1 MALQGKVVVITGAS
15 SGIGALTAQM
25 LSQRG
30 AVPILLARSE
40 DKLKETA
47 AGIPGVFGLFVCDVT
62 DEAAVERTFAEILE
76 QYGRIDILLNNA
88 GYGKFAA
95 FTEMEPGEFD
105 AMMDVNYMG
114 IVRCTKA
121 VVPHMLE
128 RGSGQIVNVASMAG
142 KIGTARAVAYT
153 ATKHAVLGFTNA
165 LRQELRKSGIIVSAV
180 NPGPIATEFFKTAD
194 PSGNYEKSVSR
205 IMMTPQHVSAKIVK
219 LMDKGKEEVDLP
231 GLAAFGI
238 RLYGLFPRLAD
249 KLTYNAMNRK

>member
-1 MALQGKVVVITGAS
+1 MELKDKIVVITGAS

-25 LSQRG
+25 LSKRG
-30 AVPILLARSE
+30 AIPILVARSE

-47 AGIPGVFGLFVCDVT
+47 AGISGVFGLYTCDVR
-62 DEAAVERTFAEILE
+62 DAAAVEETFAQILAT
-76 QYGRIDILLNNA
+76 YGRINILLNNA

-95 FTEMEPGEFD
+95 FTEMESHEFD
-105 AMMDVNYMG
+105 DMMDVNYMG

-142 KIGTARAVAYT
+142 KIGTAKSVAYT

-180 NPGPIATEFFKTAD
+180 NPGPIATDFFKTAD
-194 PSGNYEKSVSR
+194 PSGNYEKSVAR
-205 IMMTPQHVSAKIVK
+205 MMMTPEHVSSKIVK
-219 LMDKGKEEVDLP
+219 VMETGKEEIDLP
-231 GLAAFGI
+231 GLAGFGI
-238 RLYGLFPRLAD
+238 RIYGLFPRLAD

>member
-1 MALQGKVVVITGAS
+1 MVLQDKVVVITGAS

-25 LSQRG
+25 LSKRG
-30 AVPILLARSE
+30 AIPILIARSE

-47 AGIPGVFGLFVCDVT
+47 AGIPGVFGLYTCDVR
-62 DEAAVERTFAEILE
+62 DAEGVEETFAQILSA
-76 QYGRIDILLNNA
+76 YGRIDILLNNA

-95 FTEMEPGEFD
+95 FTEMECDEFD
-105 AMMDVNYMG
+105 DMMDVNYMG

-142 KIGTARAVAYT
+142 KIGTAKSVAYS

-180 NPGPIATEFFKTAD
+180 NPGPIATNFFKTAD
-194 PSGNYEKSVSR
+194 PSGNYEKSVAR
-205 IMMTPQHVSAKIVK
+205 MIMTPEHVSSKIVK
-219 LMDKGKEEVDLP
+219 VMESGKEEIDLP
-231 GLAAFGI
+231 GLAGFGI

>member
-1 MALQGKVVVITGAS
+1 MVLKDKVVVITGAS

-25 LSQRG
+25 LSKRG
-30 AVPILLARSE
+30 AIPILVARSE
-40 DKLKETA
+40 AKLKETA
-47 AGIPGVFGLFVCDVT
+47 TGIPGVFGLYTCDVT
-62 DEAAVERTFAEILE
+62 DTEAVQETFAQILAT
-76 QYGRIDILLNNA
+76 YGRIDILLNNA
-88 GYGKFAA
+88 GYGKFAS
-95 FTEMEPGEFD
+95 FTEMEPHEFD
-105 AMMDVNYMG
+105 EMMDVNYMG

-142 KIGTARAVAYT
+142 KIGTAKSVAYT

-180 NPGPIATEFFKTAD
+180 NPGPIATDFFKIAD
-194 PSGNYEKSVSR
+194 PSGNYQKSVAR
-205 IMMTPQHVSAKIVK
+205 MMMTPEHVSSKIVK
-219 LMDKGKEEVDLP
+219 VMETGKEEIDLP
-231 GLAAFGI
+231 GLAGFGI

>member
-1 MALQGKVVVITGAS
+1 MALVDKVVVITGAS

-25 LSQRG
+25 LSKRG
-30 AVPILLARSE
+30 AVPVLLARSE

-47 AGIPGVFGLFVCDVT
+47 AGIPGVFGLYACDVT
-62 DEAAVERTFAEILE
+62 DGAQVAGTFAEILRV
-76 QYGRIDILLNNA
+76 YGRIDILVNNA

-95 FTEMEPGEFD
+95 FTEMEPREFD
-105 AMMDVNYMG
+105 DMMNVNYMG

-142 KIGTARAVAYT
+142 KIGTSRAVAYT

-165 LRQELRKSGIIVSAV
+165 LRQELRTNGIIVSAV
-180 NPGPIATEFFKTAD
+180 NPGPIATDFFRTAD

-205 IMMTPQHVSAKIVK
+205 IMMTPEHVSSKIVK
-219 LMDKGKEEVDLP
+219 LIEKGKEEIDLP
-231 GLAAFGI
+231 VFAALGI

-249 KLTYNAMNRK
+249 KLTYNLMNRK